1 MTSLTSVHSHTL
13 ATSFDIEGSSQ
24 ASQLLRKMLSKAG
37 LLYLIL
43 HDIRFDCS
51 STQTGNF
58 TNQSHFAPYRY
69 STGLQFLDN
78 CIPATTYQ
86 YTYQGQVEVVR
97 VN

>member
-51 STQTGNF
+51 STQTGISQINH
-58 TNQSHFAPYRY
+58 TLLLTDTAQVY
-69 STGLQFLDN
+69 SFWIIVYLLQH
-78 CIPATTYQ
+78 ISTPTK
-86 YTYQGQVEVVR
+86 VK
-97 VN
+97 